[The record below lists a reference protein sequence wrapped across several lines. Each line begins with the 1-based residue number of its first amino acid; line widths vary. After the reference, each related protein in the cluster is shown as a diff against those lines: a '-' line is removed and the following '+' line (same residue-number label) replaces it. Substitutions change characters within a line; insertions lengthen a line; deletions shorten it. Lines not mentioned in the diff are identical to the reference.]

1 MRICHYSF
9 RNNSS
14 SWDIA
19 LQTENIGCLSKT
31 HACGDRGQLQAFTRH
46 THHLLALLL
55 LLFCS
60 WNWLQTCPRGW
71 PFVVGNLSVSTS
83 PGMGVQAGRHTFSCS
98 SGSGVYKTST
108 VLTRLTLPSSCS
120 LSFRRMNSD
129 CWVFSIPALY
139 VMMTVTNTVA
149 PALSYLSA
157 RSVTNSEDL
166 LEVSLTSS
174 TRYALSVGGAGGT
187 PEQERRLLLSLACPP
202 NTHCGVVG
210 FLR

>member
-1 MRICHYSF
+1 MRICRFSF

-14 SWDIA
+14 SWNIA

-60 WNWLQTCPRGW
+60 WNWLQTCPRGYACW

-83 PGMGVQAGRHTFSCS
+83 PGMGVQAGQHTFSCS
-98 SGSGVYKTST
+98 SGPGVYKTST

-120 LSFRRMNSD
+120 LSCGRMNSD
-129 CWVFSIPALY
+129 CWVAEFS
-139 VMMTVTNTVA
+139 
-149 PALSYLSA
+149 
-157 RSVTNSEDL
+157 
-166 LEVSLTSS
+166 VSLPSIWWWQSPTQW
-174 TRYALSVGGAGGT
+174 
-187 PEQERRLLLSLACPP
+187 PLL
-202 NTHCGVVG
+202 
-210 FLR
+210 